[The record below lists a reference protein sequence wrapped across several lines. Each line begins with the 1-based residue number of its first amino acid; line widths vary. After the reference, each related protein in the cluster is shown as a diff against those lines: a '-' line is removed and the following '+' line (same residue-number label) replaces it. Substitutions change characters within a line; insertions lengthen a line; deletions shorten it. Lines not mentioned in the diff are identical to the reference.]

1 MYKNDVL
8 TQCDKER
15 LHVSVMDEMERSKLL
30 NYSDSSDF
38 KMDREKNQSLIY
50 HFSISAAEV
59 AKLDFFDGLNCNLIL
74 LQCVSLARKNLQLH
88 TSEI

>member
-15 LHVSVMDEMERSKLL
+15 LHISVMDEMEKSKLL

-38 KMDREKNQSLIY
+38 KLDREKIQSLIY
-50 HFSISAAEV
+50 HFSISAAAEAEV

-74 LQCVSLARKNLQLH
+74 LQCV
-88 TSEI
+88 